1 MSDSELRRI
10 LRGVIDDLNQ
20 GRLRLRSPLRM
31 VKGAVLPALM
41 ASSLGLAACETNS
54 VGNAYDA
61 RADVEN
67 IADGAYGVPDVDAG
81 PDVENFVD
89 AAYMAP
95 FPDADADA
103 DLDAE
108 VVDSGP
114 NTLYMGPPP
123 IDP

>member
-1 MSDSELRRI
+1 MSDSDLRKI
-10 LRGVIDDLNQ
+10 LRGVIDDLET
-20 GRLRLRSPLRM
+20 GRLRLRSPLRR
-31 VKGAVLPALM
+31 VKGVLIPALM
-41 ASSLGLAACETNS
+41 AAGLGLAGCDTNS

-67 IADGAYGVPDVDAG
+67 VA
-81 PDVENFVD
+81 D

-95 FPDADADA
+95 FLDAGLDAEVVVDA
-103 DLDAE
+103 DLDAD

-123 IDP
+123 IEPEDPE